1 MTTLDAFN
9 ADARKYDL
17 VLELLPFG
25 GRPHRIE
32 ALAVFP
38 IPQRRRIVMVL
49 PEIRLLQAAI
59 VLAEE
64 LHFSRAAER
73 LNMSQSTLSKQIFK
87 LEGGLG
93 FQVFK
98 HSHQVAELTEAGRVF
113 IVEAR
118 EVVSHAERAVLSA
131 RAVLDGPSK
140 ILNIGKSSYTEPIL
154 ISTLQSIELPLF
166 PEMRIKLWSN
176 YSNELA
182 RQVGSGVLDLALI
195 TGVPHR
201 PQLSLL
207 NVADNPFFVAMLATD
222 ELSAYREINLEQMN
236 RRNWMLL
243 GKHAN
248 AYLYDMIHSVGADRS
263 SYPLDTY
270 QFTSPEE
277 ASELIREHNGLAF
290 LPRSAAWRIAR
301 DGITMRPLA
310 EPRLRLIT
318 SLAMCADTKS
328 RLVSEF
334 VKTAGRKFGTIAQ
347 NAQRRLP
354 LAM

>member
-1 MTTLDAFN
+1 
-9 ADARKYDL
+9 
-17 VLELLPFG
+17 
-25 GRPHRIE
+25 
-32 ALAVFP
+32 
-38 IPQRRRIVMVL
+38 MVL

-64 LHFSRAAER
+64 LHFSRAADR

-87 LEGGLG
+87 LERGLG

-131 RAVLDGPSK
+131 RAVLDGPSE

-154 ISTLQSIELPLF
+154 ISTLLSIELSLF

-195 TGVPHR
+195 TGVPHK
-201 PQLSLL
+201 PQLSVL
-207 NVADNPFFVAMLATD
+207 NVADNPFYVAMSMTD
-222 ELSAYREINLEQMN
+222 ELSEYREVHLEQMHK
-236 RRNWMLL
+236 RNWMLL

-248 AYLYDMIHSVGADRS
+248 AHLYDTIQSVGADQGS
-263 SYPLDTY
+263 HPSDTY

-277 ASELIREHNGLAF
+277 ASELVREHNGLAF

-310 EPRLRLIT
+310 EPRLRLVT
-318 SLAMCADTKS
+318 SLAMRADTKS

-334 VKTAGRKFGTIAQ
+334 VKAAGRKFGVIAQ

>member
-1 MTTLDAFN
+1 
-9 ADARKYDL
+9 
-17 VLELLPFG
+17 
-25 GRPHRIE
+25 
-32 ALAVFP
+32 
-38 IPQRRRIVMVL
+38 MVL
-49 PEIRLLQAAI
+49 PEIRLLQSAI

-87 LEGGLG
+87 LERGLA

-113 IVEAR
+113 IAEAC

-131 RAVLDGPSK
+131 RAVLDGPNE

-154 ISTLQSIELPLF
+154 VSMLLSIQLSLF

-176 YSNELA
+176 FSNELA
-182 RQVGSGVLDLALI
+182 RQVSAGTLDLAVI
-195 TGVPHR
+195 TGATPKA
-201 PQLSLL
+201 QLSVL
-207 NVADNPFFVAMLATD
+207 NIADDPFYIAMSMGD
-222 ELSAYREINLEQMN
+222 ELTAYREVRLEHMHK
-236 RRNWMLL
+236 RNWMLL

-248 AYLYDMIHSVGADRS
+248 AHLYDTIHSVGADQGA
-263 SYPLDTY
+263 YPSDIY

-277 ASELIREHNGLAF
+277 ASELIREHYGLAF

-318 SLAMCADTKS
+318 SLAMHVDSKS
-328 RLVSEF
+328 RLVNEF
-334 VKTAGRKFGTIAQ
+334 VKAAGRKFGVIGQT
-347 NAQRRLP
+347 AQRKLP